1 MPREKPLYRD
11 TLVTVRARAAEL
23 YPGQLLFGPTQ
34 IAHILG
40 RSRSWVWMHY
50 GSIRNMTCEQIASLI
65 S

>member
-23 YPGQLLFGPTQ
+23 YPTKV
-34 IAHILG
+34 AKILG
-40 RSRSWVWMHY
+40 RSRGWVWMHY